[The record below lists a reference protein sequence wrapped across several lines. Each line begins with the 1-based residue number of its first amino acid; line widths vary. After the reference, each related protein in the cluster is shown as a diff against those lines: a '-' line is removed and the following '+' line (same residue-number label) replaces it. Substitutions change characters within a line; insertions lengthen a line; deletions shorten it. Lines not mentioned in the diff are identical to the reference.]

1 MGQQWTP
8 LTDNFTN
15 PRSAPHVDSRT
26 MAFAADGSLL
36 QVDDGGLYRRL
47 QAASNLGSGDSLNGT
62 LQVTEFYPH
71 TLAYDRNTQ
80 TGTGAYLVEVAAPGD
95 YDRLAVS
102 GDPGTA
108 TLNGV
113 LAPTLLG
120 GYRPRG
126 NQVFPGVI
134 TATGGINGAFS
145 TILNPQIGPTLFW
158 RTRCTATSFDLLV
171 QRDYANPGLC
181 LNANQNAGGRML
193 NQIAGVTS
201 GDLNTVLD
209 AVDGLAA
216 EAQVRDALKQISP
229 EKTAA
234 LSTLAFT
241 GADFRMRQLA
251 QRVTA
256 LRFADREAWALSGL
270 PGSLQLNYSG
280 TGGLMLAYNSA
291 GLAGLTTKKPQ
302 AAPSPG
308 RFGLYVDPTL
318 VLGSQKSSVNQTGF
332 DFTMAGLTFGADY
345 RLRDNLLVGL
355 ATGYSHTGAGFYGA
369 GGGVQTHTWPLTAY
383 AAYLQ
388 RSFYAYGSLGYALNF
403 FNLERGFSFGG
414 LSRSARSS
422 PVGHQFNAYAETGY
436 DLKARPFIITPVA
449 SLAYSGLWVGG
460 FTESGAGALNLRVA
474 PQSAASL
481 QTGVGAKVAAPLKRG
496 SMTIVPQAYATY
508 QHEFENGRRGL
519 DATLSQVVNTF
530 TFQTDAAKKD
540 YASLGANLTLL
551 TGKNL
556 RVHFN
561 YNAEVGRANY
571 QAHSFNAGLR
581 WEF

>member
-1 MGQQWTP
+1 
-8 LTDNFTN
+8 
-15 PRSAPHVDSRT
+15 
-26 MAFAADGSLL
+26 
-36 QVDDGGLYRRL
+36 
-47 QAASNLGSGDSLNGT
+47 
-62 LQVTEFYPH
+62 
-71 TLAYDRNTQ
+71 
-80 TGTGAYLVEVAAPGD
+80 
-95 YDRLAVS
+95 
-102 GDPGTA
+102 
-108 TLNGV
+108 
-113 LAPTLLG
+113 
-120 GYRPRG
+120 
-126 NQVFPGVI
+126 
-134 TATGGINGAFS
+134 
-145 TILNPQIGPTLFW
+145 
-158 RTRCTATSFDLLV
+158 
-171 QRDYANPGLC
+171 
-181 LNANQNAGGRML
+181 ML
-193 NQIAGVTS
+193 NQIAGATS

-209 AVDGLAA
+209 AIDSLAA
-216 EAQVRDALKQISP
+216 DANVRNAYKQISP

-241 GADFRMRQLA
+241 GATFQMRQLA
-251 QRVTA
+251 QRVTD
-256 LRFADREAWALSGL
+256 LRFADREAWVLSGL
-270 PGSLQLNYSG
+270 PGSLQLNYSR

-291 GLAGLTTKKPQ
+291 SLAGLTAKKPQ

-308 RFGLYVDPTL
+308 RFGLYVDPSL
-318 VLGSQKSSVNQTGF
+318 ILGSQKSSVNQTGY
-332 DFTMAGLTFGADY
+332 DFTMAGFTAGADY

-355 ATGYSHTGAGFYGA
+355 ATGYSHTGAGFYGT

-383 AAYLQ
+383 AAYLHQ
-388 RSFYAYGSLGYALNF
+388 SFYAYGSLGYALNF

-414 LSRSARSS
+414 LSRTAKGF

-481 QTGVGAKVAAPLKRG
+481 QTGVGGKVAAPLKRG

-519 DATLSQVVNTF
+519 DAALSQVGNTF
-530 TFQTDAAKKD
+530 TFRTDAARKD

-556 RVHFN
+556 RVQLN
-561 YNAEVGRANY
+561 YNAEVGRASS